1 MSLFWNPE
9 KLWNSFLRLMIISR
23 VRGERCER
31 CHAKK
36 GRNGLRSCSNGC
48 ENVLYCSI
56 ECQESDYITHVAS
69 GECGLIQKR
78 LPSNDNVR
86 FILRFLLALRVI
98 PGKDL
103 PCIIDRV
110 PGYSEPRSFRWLHRV
125 NEDTQF
131 WRFREMT
138 RKNVASVTARH
149 HLIISIKASNGL
161 NAWIGTHI
169 MYLTSWDL
177 SHWPKKMNY
186 EWKLKFIFF
195 FRE

>member
-1 MSLFWNPE
+1 
-9 KLWNSFLRLMIISR
+9 MILSR

-36 GRNGLRSCSNGC
+36 GRNGLRNCSNGC

-131 WRFREMT
+131 WRFLKRWLAKT
-138 RKNVASVTARH
+138 LLRWKPQQRVITSLFSSRHQLARIH
-149 HLIISIKASNGL
+149 ELPTLIYVPTLCHGHGNWVRLPQKWIMNG
-161 NAWIGTHI
+161 I
-169 MYLTSWDL
+169 
-177 SHWPKKMNY
+177 
-186 EWKLKFIFF
+186 
-195 FRE
+195 

>member
-1 MSLFWNPE
+1 
-9 KLWNSFLRLMIISR
+9 MIISR

-36 GRNGLRSCSNGC
+36 GRNGLRNCSNGC

-110 PGYSEPRSFRWLHRV
+110 PGYSEPRSFRWLHSEWMHELV
-125 NEDTQF
+125 PTLC
-131 WRFREMT
+131 
-138 RKNVASVTARH
+138 S
-149 HLIISIKASNGL
+149 
-161 NAWIGTHI
+161 
-169 MYLTSWDL
+169 MYVPTLCTL
-177 SHWPKKMNY
+177 SHGIWCIDLKNESWVETEIHFLVNWARSTLWPP
-186 EWKLKFIFF
+186 
-195 FRE
+195 

>member
-1 MSLFWNPE
+1 
-9 KLWNSFLRLMIISR
+9 MIISR

-36 GRNGLRSCSNGC
+36 GRNGLRNCSNGC

-103 PCIIDRV
+103 PCIIDRL
-110 PGYSEPRSFRWLHRV
+110 PGYSEPRSFRWLQSTGCPIWKGHYFEAVYRA
-125 NEDTQF
+125 EF
-131 WRFREMT
+131 
-138 RKNVASVTARH
+138 S
-149 HLIISIKASNGL
+149 
-161 NAWIGTHI
+161 THFLGS
-169 MYLTSWDL
+169 YR
-177 SHWPKKMNY
+177 
-186 EWKLKFIFF
+186 KLKAKDAQIDI
-195 FRE
+195 